1 MKEIIKRNNNIDFTV
16 HPYIEL
22 LSVIQILSEHN
33 KGKFEDWYA
42 NNTFYIDKI
51 NTYFKDYKNHPAIIN
66 YKKYNIG
73 NSNIITLDSNSNEVL
88 NNYYKDIKDFV
99 IKSNYIEFFE
109 SMKEYY
115 NKVLEYNLNNTDIPN
130 ISESLN
136 NYYNKNINIKVIL
149 KMIQGDWGEYLT
161 NENDNYIVL
170 CGILKI
176 DELPLFINKKQLISL
191 CFHECTHPFIHK
203 YITTDYDLLEKTE
216 NLFINID
223 NNSIAKKN
231 YFTYNDYLE
240 DLIVRAV
247 TAVIKLKYKYKTKE
261 EYEEELTLMQNIG
274 FTYIKDIASI
284 LEENDFY
291 TSINLIKEYLYKK
304 INEIKGDKN
313 ETIQR

>member
-304 INEIKGDKN
+304 INEIKGNKN
-313 ETIQR
+313 KTIQR